1 MPKKFKGEN
10 SKASE
15 AKARKEA
22 ARLEAAEKKKK
33 EIEDEFWRDDDKH
46 VAKKQ
51 NRKEERE
58 KKRIEQLDKKKEL
71 QKMLEEEESTLVVA
85 APEPSA
91 KVTRAQIA
99 SHRAQ
104 VEAAA
109 SAGGKKQAREL
120 SHDDTPLEENI
131 NRIEPVE
138 GEARSIVEAI
148 SVLSTKDDEFDKHPE
163 RRAKAA
169 YAAFEEKNLPILKSE
184 NPNMRLSQLKQ
195 MLRKDWMKS
204 PENPLNQKLRAYN
217 AKK

>member
-46 VAKKQ
+46 
-51 NRKEERE
+51 EERE

-148 SVLSTKDDEFDKHPE
+148 SVLRQPKEKILWLAFLTRQLPSLDDF
-163 RRAKAA
+163 
-169 YAAFEEKNLPILKSE
+169 LL
-184 NPNMRLSQLKQ
+184 
-195 MLRKDWMKS
+195 
-204 PENPLNQKLRAYN
+204 
-217 AKK
+217 